1 MSTSAVD
8 ASAPPAPAASA
19 SGSDSDCDSASACA
33 SSASAR
39 KGGVGAGLA
48 TSEWWEQYYRQQ
60 HDTYWDW
67 YLPNEIVV
75 RTIMDEAR
83 AQCGFKRCGEEEGDE
98 EQEQEQ
104 ATAAAS
110 SAASSNAAAAAA
122 SASPAQSAPS
132 TSPSPSP
139 SPSAAA
145 AVSADLASRLAHLPC
160 LQLGC
165 GNSEVTA
172 DLWEAGLRSMR
183 NVDFSV
189 ECIERMRVLQRSKG
203 WRCADQSA
211 DQAAAAD
218 AATPTSGGVVAAPAA
233 PLPATWPLFE
243 AMDVRALRYPSSS
256 FSLVF
261 DKGCVDCVVLESADS
276 VASARA
282 MLREVHRVLRPGGVS
297 VCFSLYPPSARARF
311 WIDVMDE
318 DEGGESQQEKD
329 ELCEVMMA
337 DNPPAVIHTV
347 AWQSIRMVALDCSPL
362 ELPNQA
368 HTYLYIAIKR

>member
-1 MSTSAVD
+1 
-8 ASAPPAPAASA
+8 
-19 SGSDSDCDSASACA
+19 
-33 SSASAR
+33 
-39 KGGVGAGLA
+39 VGAGLA

-75 RTIMDEAR
+75 RTILDEAR
-83 AQCGFKRCGEEEGDE
+83 AQCGGARGDAEEDEDDQEAGGSDE
-98 EQEQEQ
+98 EQE
-104 ATAAAS
+104 AS

-122 SASPAQSAPS
+122 SPAQSAS
-132 TSPSPSP
+132 
-139 SPSAAA
+139 SASAS
-145 AVSADLASRLAHLPC
+145 SADSESRLAHLPC

-203 WRCADQSA
+203 WRCADQSEA
-211 DQAAAAD
+211 EAAAAD
-218 AATPTSGGVVAAPAA
+218 AATPTSGGVVAAPAS

-243 AMDVRALRYPSSS
+243 AMDVRSLRYPSSS

-261 DKGCVDCVVLESADS
+261 DKGTLDCVVLESADS

-282 MLREVHRVLRPGGVS
+282 MLREVHRVLRPGGAS
-297 VCFSLYPPSARARF
+297 VCFSLYPPPARARF
-311 WIDVMDE
+311 WIDVLAE

-329 ELCEVMMA
+329 ELCEVLQA
-337 DNPPAVIHTV
+337 DNPPAIIQTA